1 MALTFFKIPRN
12 KKYNYRPV
20 YYDQK
25 KEEREKRAK
34 AAYEENSGDYEKA
47 LKERLQMRW
56 KRSAGARSRRAS
68 NQRLVAIFIIMFLLL
83 YLIFFV

>member
-25 KEEREKRAK
+25 KEEREKREK
-34 AAYEENSGDYEKA
+34 AALEQDSENYEKA
-47 LKERLQMRW
+47 LRDRLQMRW
-56 KRSAGARSRRAS
+56 KRTSGARSRRAS
-68 NQRLVAIFIIMFLLL
+68 NQRLVIIFVVMFLLL
-83 YLIFFV
+83 YLIFFI